1 MENERFKILAVRNG
15 RAFFED
21 QSPRLFENSFG
32 PFVAYVLSNDIVD
45 LTFILDTRISHV
57 SFEISLTKYREEL
70 DHQYGLSEI
79 SYFYGIE
86 REYKYPPQGDVKE
99 SMDFF
104 NKFLQ
109 KISSKL
115 MSGNKQE
122 FDKLHLFSRGWNAQY
137 HDRMTTPDI
146 GDDHF
151 LNWNLPA
158 VAGVNILSF
167 LSGIAL
173 ERFAALSAMVLG

>member
-1 MENERFKILAVRNG
+1 MENERFKTLAVRNG

-32 PFVAYVLSNDIVD
+32 PFVAYVLSNDVVD

-57 SFEISLTKYREEL
+57 SFEISLTKHRKVPGYE
-70 DHQYGLSEI
+70 YGLSVI
-79 SYFYGIE
+79 SYFYGID
-86 REYKYPPQGDVKE
+86 REFKHLPRGGIGE

-109 KISSKL
+109 QISPKL
-115 MSGNKQE
+115 MSGNTQE
-122 FDKLHLFSRGWNAQY
+122 YDKLHLFSRGWNAQY
-137 HDRMTTPDI
+137 NDRMSTPEVF
-146 GDDHF
+146 DDHIM
-151 LNWNLPA
+151 NWKPLA
-158 VAGVNILSF
+158 VAGINILSF